1 MRGDR
6 VSHADPWEETSRL
19 EKQVEAELLPKLQRP
34 FLDSAKLAG
43 MVICD
48 RRTSENRRPRSLNE
62 LEVENA
68 RLRRAVVT
76 LTLDKLMLADAAHGT
91 SKHPE

>member
-6 VSHADPWEETSRL
+6 MSHADPWEETNRL
-19 EKQVEAELLPKLQRP
+19 EKQVEAELLPKIPGP
-34 FLDSAKLAG
+34 FLDSTKLAG
-43 MVICD
+43 MVSRD
-48 RRTSENRRPRSLNE
+48 LRTSENRRARSLDE

-76 LTLDKLMLADAAHGT
+76 LTLDKLILEDRAHGT